1 MARKRWNSNLG
12 GWVFDASPVNRHRIK
27 SRNGKRE
34 MKNSFD
40 MEHATI
46 QEVGLDQQLRQQFI
60 ADNEGDIL
68 FGKLSFAISKK
79 SYSLNDIISKIK
91 GFLQF
96 TRATMPFDKRTI
108 IITGSFKGSPILI
121 NIIADEYAE
130 VFKLTI
136 NVNGYPEA
144 LEALLRLIHQAFEK
158 GHLPVI
164 KWWFTGRHGEETKE
178 FYLLPSGNKLL
189 PEYYPDLG
197 DPDKFLDEYMASEET
212 ILLIAGPPGTG
223 KTTLLRHLITKYK
236 LAAHVIYDEQVMEKD
251 GPFQS
256 FLFGEPEYSP
266 ADTETVLDQNAIMI
280 IEDADTILQS
290 RERDGN
296 KLMSRFL
303 NVSDGLIKLPNK
315 KLVFTTNIIDFSK
328 VDDALLRPGRCFAV
342 LHTRMLNLTE
352 AQAAATAAGVP
363 LPTEKREY
371 PLAEIFHQGKD
382 VKVRTIGFGV
392 RH

>member
-1 MARKRWNSNLG
+1 MARKYYDPNYG
-12 GWVFDASPVNRHRIK
+12 GWLFDPTHGLK
-27 SRNGKRE
+27 KPKHGKRE

-46 QEVGLDQQLRQQFI
+46 QETSLEGQLKQQFI
-60 ADNEGDIL
+60 ANNPGDIL
-68 FGKLSFAISKK
+68 FGKLSFAISKNT
-79 SYSLNDIISKIK
+79 YTLDNIITKIK
-91 GFLQF
+91 AYLGDDA
-96 TRATMPFDKRTI
+96 RATMPIDKRSVFV
-108 IITGSFKGSPILI
+108 TGVFKGDPILVSI
-121 NIIADEYAE
+121 NIDEYAE

-136 NVNGYPEA
+136 NINAKPTA
-144 LEALLRLIHQAFEK
+144 LDELLRLIHKDFEK

-178 FYLLPSGNKLL
+178 FYLQPSDNKLL
-189 PEYYPDLG
+189 PEYYPGLG
-197 DPDKFLDEYMASEET
+197 DPDKFLDEYMASDET
-212 ILLIAGPPGTG
+212 ILLVAGPPGTG
-223 KTTLLRHLITKYK
+223 KTTLLRHLITRYK
-236 LAAHVIYDEQVMEKD
+236 LVAHVIYDERVMEKD
-251 GPFQS
+251 GPFQA
-256 FLFGEPEYSP
+256 FLFGESEYSP
-266 ADTETVLDQNAIMI
+266 AETETTRDQDAIMI

-315 KLVFTTNIIDFSK
+315 KLVFTTNIIDFTK

-352 AQAAATAAGVP
+352 AQAAAAVAGVP
-363 LPTEKREY
+363 PPTERRAY
-371 PLAEIFHQGKD
+371 SLAEVFNQGKD